1 MDWSKY
7 YPANYTAITEED
19 IKMIKEMKN
28 KPPVDEDASNDQSD
42 DGEGLDKVDPKAV
55 KKKFKDRKDKDIDN
69 DGDTDDSDEYL
80 HKKRKAVSKA
90 VDEVDEV
97 DEASYNPM
105 RARRSKKKRL
115 QKKGAGGMIDQA
127 TKRIQK
133 MKRDGEFDVDEAV
146 DIAKETSA
154 LAKVTR
160 GKDRIAIEGAASL
173 LKKGKYD
180 DLASYLDKMQEEPR
194 QSVMMVMM
202 NDQKIADRVMK
213 KMRTENTHPFLMAEM
228 TKNFL
233 TRAVDGLSWQEIGER
248 LIKTPE
254 RRLVA
259 LAYATKLGNIS
270 APSPEVQKLAD
281 ECTIEDLEKATSEL
295 INDDSDL
302 QVKEAESEAEKKAD
316 AERQA
321 NAKKAAAMQNQGKQD
336 ANKKADANRG
346 AQQAQGNKDQEKR
359 AKELEKE
366 REAKKKAQAA
376 KNAKAVDD
384 PSIKSDGPQTSTRG
398 KVISAVGAALE
409 GLEIPDGQT
418 RQETIDARRKVFKEK
433 IKKLAYEKAKA
444 MLAKKGEPDPAME
457 AKKEEDDDLK
467 VKETGKVTNKVKMD
481 PDVKESAG
489 VSFVRKYKQKLS
501 ESHDDAILQ
510 NQILEMIGSSFGS
523 TDGEPAGAE
532 FATDDSPASATSI
545 ARALKASPM
554 KVQKMLDDMV
564 EAGQITRQGD
574 AYSYAHPKVCE
585 PAGSEMY

>member
-28 KPPVDEDASNDQSD
+28 KPPVDEDASNDKSD
-42 DGEGLDKVDPKAV
+42 DGEGMDTVDPKAL
-55 KKKFKDRKDKDIDN
+55 KKKFKNRKDRDLDN
-69 DGDTDDSDEYL
+69 DGDEDDSDEY
-80 HKKRKAVSKA
+80 HHAKRQAITKAIDDEEEEDEKKESVE
-90 VDEVDEV
+90 EV
-97 DEASYNPM
+97 
-105 RARRSKKKRL
+105 
-115 QKKGAGGMIDQA
+115 
-127 TKRIQK
+127 
-133 MKRDGEFDVDEAV
+133 V
-146 DIAKETSA
+146 DIAKETKA
-154 LAKVTR
+154 LARVTR
-160 GKDRIAIEGAASL
+160 GKDKIAIEGAASL
-173 LKKGKYD
+173 MKKGKYD

-213 KMRTENTHPFLMAEM
+213 KMRTENVHPFLMAEM

-248 LIKTPE
+248 LIRTPE

-281 ECTIEDLEKATSEL
+281 ECALEDLEKATGEL
-295 INDDSDL
+295 IDDDSDL

-376 KNAKAVDD
+376 KASKAVDD
-384 PSIKSDGPQTSTRG
+384 PSIKGDGPQATTRS

-457 AKKEEDDDLK
+457 AKEEEDDLK

-489 VSFVRKYKQKLS
+489 VSFVRKFKQKLS
-501 ESHDDAILQ
+501 ESHEDALLQ

-574 AYSYAHPKVCE
+574 AYSYASPKAAE
-585 PAGSEMY
+585 PAGQAD

>member
-90 VDEVDEV
+90 MEDTTVDEV
-97 DEASYNPM
+97 
-105 RARRSKKKRL
+105 
-115 QKKGAGGMIDQA
+115 
-127 TKRIQK
+127 
-133 MKRDGEFDVDEAV
+133 V

-154 LAKVTR
+154 LARVTR
-160 GKDRIAIEGAASL
+160 GKDKIAIEGAASL
-173 LKKGKYD
+173 MKKGKYD

-213 KMRTENTHPFLMAEM
+213 KMKTENVHPFLMAEM

-233 TRAVDGLSWQEIGER
+233 TRAVDGLSWQDIGER
-248 LIKTPE
+248 LIRTPE

-281 ECTIEDLEKATSEL
+281 ECALEDLEKATGEL

-316 AERQA
+316 AERQS
-321 NAKKAAAMQNQGKQD
+321 NAKKAAAMQNQSKQD

-346 AQQAQGNKDQEKR
+346 AQQQTANKEQEKR
-359 AKELEKE
+359 NKELEKE
-366 REAKKKAQAA
+366 RAAKKKAQAA
-376 KNAKAVDD
+376 KAAKAVDD
-384 PSIKSDGPQTSTRG
+384 PTIKTDGPQSTTRS

-409 GLEIPDGQT
+409 DLGVPFGQT

-457 AKKEEDDDLK
+457 AKEEDDDLK

-481 PDVKESAG
+481 PEVKESAG
-489 VSFVRKYKQKLS
+489 VSFVRKFKQKLS
-501 ESHDDAILQ
+501 ESHEDALLQ

-523 TDGEPAGAE
+523 QDGEPAGAE

-574 AYSYAHPKVCE
+574 AYSYASPKVCE
-585 PAGSEMY
+585 PAGSEM

>member
-28 KPPVDEDASNDQSD
+28 KPPVVEDASNDKED
-42 DGEGLDKVDPKAV
+42 DGEGMDKVDPKAL
-55 KKKFKDRKDKDIDN
+55 KKKYKDRKDGDLNN
-69 DGDTDDSDEYL
+69 DGKKDDTDRY
-80 HKKRKAVSKA
+80 HHAKRQAITKAIHGEDVN
-90 VDEVDEV
+90 EV
-97 DEASYNPM
+97 
-105 RARRSKKKRL
+105 
-115 QKKGAGGMIDQA
+115 
-127 TKRIQK
+127 
-133 MKRDGEFDVDEAV
+133 V

-160 GKDRIAIEGAASL
+160 GKDKIAIEGAASL
-173 LKKGKYD
+173 MKKGKYD

-202 NDQKIADRVMK
+202 NDQKIADKVMK
-213 KMRTENTHPFLMAEM
+213 KMKTENVHPFLMAEM

-233 TRAVDGLSWQEIGER
+233 TRAVDGLSWQDIGER
-248 LIKTPE
+248 LIRTPE

-281 ECTIEDLEKATSEL
+281 ECALEDLEKATGEL

-302 QVKEAESEAEKKAD
+302 KEAESEAEKKAD
-316 AERQA
+316 AERQS
-321 NAKKAAAMQNQGKQD
+321 NAKKAAAMQNQSKQD

-346 AQQAQGNKDQEKR
+346 AQQQTANKEQEKR

-376 KNAKAVDD
+376 KAAKAVDD
-384 PSIKSDGPQTSTRG
+384 PSIKSDGPQSTTRS

-409 GLEIPDGQT
+409 DLGVPFDQTSLGKT

-457 AKKEEDDDLK
+457 AKEEDDDLK

-489 VSFVRKYKQKLS
+489 VSFVRKFKQKLT
-501 ESHDDAILQ
+501 ESHEDALLQ

-523 TDGEPAGAE
+523 QDGEPAGAE

-574 AYSYAHPKVCE
+574 AYSYASPRAAE
-585 PAGSEMY
+585 PAGQAD

>member
-19 IKMIKEMKN
+19 IKMIKEMKS

-80 HKKRKAVSKA
+80 HKRRKAVSKA
-90 VDEVDEV
+90 VDEV
-97 DEASYNPM
+97 
-105 RARRSKKKRL
+105 
-115 QKKGAGGMIDQA
+115 
-127 TKRIQK
+127 
-133 MKRDGEFDVDEAV
+133 V
-146 DIAKETSA
+146 DIAKETTA
-154 LAKVTR
+154 LARVTR
-160 GKDRIAIEGAASL
+160 GKDKIAIEGAASL
-173 LKKGKYD
+173 MKKGKYD

-213 KMRTENTHPFLMAEM
+213 KMKTESVHPFLMAEM

-233 TRAVDGLSWQEIGER
+233 TRAVDGLSWQDIGER
-248 LIKTPE
+248 LIRTPE

-281 ECTIEDLEKATSEL
+281 ECALEDLEKATGEL

-302 QVKEAESEAEKKAD
+302 KEAESEAEKKAD
-316 AERQA
+316 AERQS
-321 NAKKAAAMQNQGKQD
+321 NAKKAAAMQNQSKQD

-346 AQQAQGNKDQEKR
+346 AQQQTANKEQEKR
-359 AKELEKE
+359 NKELEKE

-376 KNAKAVDD
+376 KAAKAVDD
-384 PSIKSDGPQTSTRG
+384 PTIKSDGPQSTTRS

-409 GLEIPDGQT
+409 DLGVPSGQT
-418 RQETIDARRKVFKEK
+418 HQETIDARRKVFKEK

-457 AKKEEDDDLK
+457 AKEEEDDLK

-489 VSFVRKYKQKLS
+489 VSFVRKFKQKLS
-501 ESHDDAILQ
+501 ESHEDALLQ

-523 TDGEPAGAE
+523 QDGEPAGAE

-574 AYSYAHPKVCE
+574 AYSYASPKVCE
-585 PAGSEMY
+585 PAGSEM

>member
-90 VDEVDEV
+90 MEDTTVDEV
-97 DEASYNPM
+97 
-105 RARRSKKKRL
+105 
-115 QKKGAGGMIDQA
+115 
-127 TKRIQK
+127 
-133 MKRDGEFDVDEAV
+133 V

-154 LAKVTR
+154 LARVTR
-160 GKDRIAIEGAASL
+160 GKDKIAIEGAASL
-173 LKKGKYD
+173 MKKGKYD

-213 KMRTENTHPFLMAEM
+213 KMKTENVHPFLMAEM

-233 TRAVDGLSWQEIGER
+233 TRAVDGLSWQDIGER
-248 LIKTPE
+248 LIRTPE

-281 ECTIEDLEKATSEL
+281 ECALEDLEKATGEL

-302 QVKEAESEAEKKAD
+302 KEAESEAEKKAD

-321 NAKKAAAMQNQGKQD
+321 NAKKAAAMQNQSKQD

-346 AQQAQGNKDQEKR
+346 AQQQNANKEQEKR
-359 AKELEKE
+359 QKELEKE
-366 REAKKKAQAA
+366 RAAKKKKQQAA
-376 KNAKAVDD
+376 AAKAVDD
-384 PSIKSDGPQTSTRG
+384 PTIKSDGPQSTTRS

-409 GLEIPDGQT
+409 DLGVPFGQT
-418 RQETIDARRKVFKEK
+418 RQETIDARRKVFREK
-433 IKKLAYEKAKA
+433 IKKLAYEKAKS

-457 AKKEEDDDLK
+457 AKEEEDDLK

-489 VSFVRKYKQKLS
+489 VSFVRKYKQKLT
-501 ESHDDAILQ
+501 ESHEDALLQ

-523 TDGEPAGAE
+523 QDGEPAGAE

-574 AYSYAHPKVCE
+574 AYSYASPKVCE
-585 PAGSEMY
+585 PAGSEM

>member
-90 VDEVDEV
+90 MEDTTVNEV
-97 DEASYNPM
+97 
-105 RARRSKKKRL
+105 
-115 QKKGAGGMIDQA
+115 
-127 TKRIQK
+127 
-133 MKRDGEFDVDEAV
+133 V
-146 DIAKETSA
+146 DIAKETTA
-154 LAKVTR
+154 LARVTR
-160 GKDRIAIEGAASL
+160 GKDKIAIEGAASL
-173 LKKGKYD
+173 MKKGKYD

-202 NDQKIADRVMK
+202 NDQKIADKVMK
-213 KMRTENTHPFLMAEM
+213 KMKTESVHPFLMAEM

-248 LIKTPE
+248 LIRTPE

-281 ECTIEDLEKATSEL
+281 ECALEDLEKATGEL
-295 INDDSDL
+295 IDDDSDL

-321 NAKKAAAMQNQGKQD
+321 NAKKAAAMQNQSKQD

-376 KNAKAVDD
+376 KAAKAVDD
-384 PSIKSDGPQTSTRG
+384 PSIKSDGPQSTTRS

-409 GLEIPDGQT
+409 DLGVPFDQTSLGKT

-457 AKKEEDDDLK
+457 AKEEDDDLK

-489 VSFVRKYKQKLS
+489 VSFVRKFKQKLS
-501 ESHDDAILQ
+501 ESHEDALLQ

-523 TDGEPAGAE
+523 QDGEPAGAE

-574 AYSYAHPKVCE
+574 AYSYASPRAAE
-585 PAGSEMY
+585 PAGQAD

>member
-19 IKMIKEMKN
+19 IKMIKEMKS

-80 HKKRKAVSKA
+80 HKRRKAVSKA
-90 VDEVDEV
+90 VDEV
-97 DEASYNPM
+97 
-105 RARRSKKKRL
+105 
-115 QKKGAGGMIDQA
+115 
-127 TKRIQK
+127 
-133 MKRDGEFDVDEAV
+133 V

-154 LAKVTR
+154 LARVTR
-160 GKDRIAIEGAASL
+160 GKDKIAIEGAASL

-213 KMRTENTHPFLMAEM
+213 KMKTENVHPFLMAEM

-233 TRAVDGLSWQEIGER
+233 TRAVDGLSWQDIGER
-248 LIKTPE
+248 LIRTPE

-281 ECTIEDLEKATSEL
+281 ECALEDLEKATGEL

-302 QVKEAESEAEKKAD
+302 KEAESEAEKKAD

-346 AQQAQGNKDQEKR
+346 AEQQAGNKEQEKR
-359 AKELEKE
+359 QKELEKE
-366 REAKKKAQAA
+366 REAKKKAAAA
-376 KNAKAVDD
+376 KAAKAVDD
-384 PSIKSDGPQTSTRG
+384 PSIKGDGPQATTRS

-409 GLEIPDGQT
+409 DLQIPDGEVT
-418 RQETIDARRKVFKEK
+418 QEKIDARRKVFKEK

-457 AKKEEDDDLK
+457 AKEEEDDLK

-489 VSFVRKYKQKLS
+489 VSFVRKFKQKLS
-501 ESHDDAILQ
+501 ESHEDALLQ
-510 NQILEMIGSSFGS
+510 NQILEMIGSSYGS
-523 TDGEPAGAE
+523 QKGEPAGAE

-574 AYSYAHPKVCE
+574 AYSYASPRAAE
-585 PAGSEMY
+585 PAGQAD

>member
-28 KPPVDEDASNDQSD
+28 KPPVDEDASNDKSD
-42 DGEGLDKVDPKAV
+42 DGEGMDKVDPKAL
-55 KKKFKDRKDKDIDN
+55 KKKFKNRKDRDLDN
-69 DGDTDDSDEYL
+69 DGDEDDSDEY
-80 HKKRKAVSKA
+80 HHAKRQDITKAIDDEEEEDEKKESVE
-90 VDEVDEV
+90 EV
-97 DEASYNPM
+97 
-105 RARRSKKKRL
+105 
-115 QKKGAGGMIDQA
+115 
-127 TKRIQK
+127 
-133 MKRDGEFDVDEAV
+133 V
-146 DIAKETSA
+146 DIAKETKA
-154 LAKVTR
+154 LARVTR
-160 GKDRIAIEGAASL
+160 GKDKIAIEGAASL
-173 LKKGKYD
+173 MKKGKYD

-202 NDQKIADRVMK
+202 NDQKIADKVMK
-213 KMRTENTHPFLMAEM
+213 KMRTENVHPFLMAEM

-248 LIKTPE
+248 LIRTPE

-281 ECTIEDLEKATSEL
+281 ECALEDLEKATGEL
-295 INDDSDL
+295 IDDDSDL

-376 KNAKAVDD
+376 KASKAVDD
-384 PSIKSDGPQTSTRG
+384 PSIKGDGPQATTRS

-409 GLEIPDGQT
+409 NLEIEGQP

-433 IKKLAYEKAKA
+433 IRKLAYEKAKA

-457 AKKEEDDDLK
+457 AKEEEDDLK

-489 VSFVRKYKQKLS
+489 VSFVRKFKQKLS
-501 ESHDDAILQ
+501 ESHEDALLQ

-574 AYSYAHPKVCE
+574 AYSYASPKAEE
-585 PAGSEMY
+585 PAGQAD

>member
-28 KPPVDEDASNDQSD
+28 KPPVDEDASNDKED
-42 DGEGLDKVDPKAV
+42 DGEGMDKVDPKAL
-55 KKKFKDRKDKDIDN
+55 KKKFKDRKDGDLNN
-69 DGDTDDSDEYL
+69 DGKRDDTDRYHHAKRQAITKAIDDEEEDDE
-80 HKKRKAVSKA
+80 KKESVE
-90 VDEVDEV
+90 EV
-97 DEASYNPM
+97 
-105 RARRSKKKRL
+105 
-115 QKKGAGGMIDQA
+115 
-127 TKRIQK
+127 
-133 MKRDGEFDVDEAV
+133 V
-146 DIAKETSA
+146 DIAKETKA
-154 LAKVTR
+154 LARVTR
-160 GKDRIAIEGAASL
+160 GKDKIAIEGAASL
-173 LKKGKYD
+173 MKKGKYD

-202 NDQKIADRVMK
+202 NDQKIADKVMK
-213 KMRTENTHPFLMAEM
+213 KMRTENVHPFLMAEM

-248 LIKTPE
+248 LIRTPE

-281 ECTIEDLEKATSEL
+281 ECALEDLEKATGEL
-295 INDDSDL
+295 IDDDSDL

-376 KNAKAVDD
+376 KASKAVDE
-384 PSIKSDGPQTSTRG
+384 PSIKGDGPQATTRS

-409 GLEIPDGQT
+409 NLEIEGQP

-433 IKKLAYEKAKA
+433 IRKLAYEKAKA

-457 AKKEEDDDLK
+457 AKEEEDDLK

-489 VSFVRKYKQKLS
+489 VSFVRKFKQKLS
-501 ESHDDAILQ
+501 ESHEDALLQ

-574 AYSYAHPKVCE
+574 AYSYASPKAAE
-585 PAGSEMY
+585 PAGQAD

>member
-19 IKMIKEMKN
+19 IKMIKEMKS
-28 KPPVDEDASNDQSD
+28 KPPVEEDASNDQSD

-80 HKKRKAVSKA
+80 HKRRKAVSKA
-90 VDEVDEV
+90 VDEV
-97 DEASYNPM
+97 
-105 RARRSKKKRL
+105 
-115 QKKGAGGMIDQA
+115 
-127 TKRIQK
+127 
-133 MKRDGEFDVDEAV
+133 V

-154 LAKVTR
+154 LARVTR
-160 GKDRIAIEGAASL
+160 GKDKIAIEGAASL
-173 LKKGKYD
+173 MKKGKYD

-213 KMRTENTHPFLMAEM
+213 KMKTENVHPFLMSEM

-233 TRAVDGLSWQEIGER
+233 TRAVDGLSWQDIGER
-248 LIKTPE
+248 LIRTPE

-281 ECTIEDLEKATSEL
+281 ECALEDLEKATGEL

-346 AQQAQGNKDQEKR
+346 AQQQAANKEQEKR
-359 AKELEKE
+359 QKELEKE
-366 REAKKKAQAA
+366 RAAKKKAAAA
-376 KNAKAVDD
+376 KAAKAVDD
-384 PSIKSDGPQTSTRG
+384 PSIKSDGPQSTTRS

-409 GLEIPDGQT
+409 DLGVPFGQT

-457 AKKEEDDDLK
+457 AKEEEDDLK

-489 VSFVRKYKQKLS
+489 VSFVRKFKQKLS
-501 ESHDDAILQ
+501 ESHEDALLQ
-510 NQILEMIGSSFGS
+510 NQILEMIGSSYGS
-523 TDGEPAGAE
+523 QKGEPAGAE

-574 AYSYAHPKVCE
+574 AYSYASPKVCE
-585 PAGSEMY
+585 PAGSEM

>member
-90 VDEVDEV
+90 MEDTTVDEV
-97 DEASYNPM
+97 
-105 RARRSKKKRL
+105 
-115 QKKGAGGMIDQA
+115 
-127 TKRIQK
+127 
-133 MKRDGEFDVDEAV
+133 V

-154 LAKVTR
+154 LARVTR
-160 GKDRIAIEGAASL
+160 GKDKIAIEGAASL
-173 LKKGKYD
+173 MKKGKYD

-213 KMRTENTHPFLMAEM
+213 KMKTESVHPFLMAEM

-233 TRAVDGLSWQEIGER
+233 TRAVDGLSWQDIGER
-248 LIKTPE
+248 LIRTPE

-281 ECTIEDLEKATSEL
+281 ECALEDLEKATGEL

-316 AERQA
+316 AERQS
-321 NAKKAAAMQNQGKQD
+321 NAKKAAAMQNQSKQD

-346 AQQAQGNKDQEKR
+346 AQQQTANKEQEKR
-359 AKELEKE
+359 NKELEKE
-366 REAKKKAQAA
+366 RAAKKKAQAA
-376 KNAKAVDD
+376 KAAKAVDD
-384 PSIKSDGPQTSTRG
+384 PTIKTDGPQSTTRS

-409 GLEIPDGQT
+409 DLGVPFGQT

-457 AKKEEDDDLK
+457 AKEEDDDLK

-489 VSFVRKYKQKLS
+489 VSFVRKFKQKLS
-501 ESHDDAILQ
+501 ESHEDALLQ

-523 TDGEPAGAE
+523 QDGEPAGAE

-574 AYSYAHPKVCE
+574 AYSYASPKVCE
-585 PAGSEMY
+585 PAGSEM

>member
-90 VDEVDEV
+90 MEDTTVDEV
-97 DEASYNPM
+97 
-105 RARRSKKKRL
+105 
-115 QKKGAGGMIDQA
+115 
-127 TKRIQK
+127 
-133 MKRDGEFDVDEAV
+133 V

-154 LAKVTR
+154 LARVTR
-160 GKDRIAIEGAASL
+160 GKDKIAIEGAASL
-173 LKKGKYD
+173 MKKGKYD
-180 DLASYLDKMQEEPR
+180 ELASYLDKMQEEPR

-202 NDQKIADRVMK
+202 NDQKIADRVM
-213 KMRTENTHPFLMAEM
+213 AEM

-233 TRAVDGLSWQEIGER
+233 TRAVDGLSWQDIGER
-248 LIKTPE
+248 LIRTPE

-281 ECTIEDLEKATSEL
+281 ECALEDLEKATGEL

-302 QVKEAESEAEKKAD
+302 KEAESEAEKKAD
-316 AERQA
+316 AERQS
-321 NAKKAAAMQNQGKQD
+321 NAKKAAAMQNQSKQD

-346 AQQAQGNKDQEKR
+346 AQQQAADKEQEKR

-366 REAKKKAQAA
+366 RAAKKKAQAA
-376 KNAKAVDD
+376 KAAKAVDD
-384 PSIKSDGPQTSTRG
+384 PTIKSDGPQSTTRS

-409 GLEIPDGQT
+409 DLGVPFGQT
-418 RQETIDARRKVFKEK
+418 RQETIDARRKVFREK
-433 IKKLAYEKAKA
+433 IKKLAYEKAKS
-444 MLAKKGEPDPAME
+444 MVAKKGEPDPAME
-457 AKKEEDDDLK
+457 AKEEEDDLK

-489 VSFVRKYKQKLS
+489 VSFVRKYKQKLT
-501 ESHDDAILQ
+501 ESHEDALLQ

-523 TDGEPAGAE
+523 QDGEPAGAE

-574 AYSYAHPKVCE
+574 AYSYASPKVCE
-585 PAGSEMY
+585 PAGSEM

>member
-19 IKMIKEMKN
+19 IKMIKEMKS
-28 KPPVDEDASNDQSD
+28 KPPVEEDASNDQSD

-90 VDEVDEV
+90 MEDTTVDEV
-97 DEASYNPM
+97 
-105 RARRSKKKRL
+105 
-115 QKKGAGGMIDQA
+115 
-127 TKRIQK
+127 
-133 MKRDGEFDVDEAV
+133 V

-154 LAKVTR
+154 LARVTR
-160 GKDRIAIEGAASL
+160 GKDKIAIEGAASL
-173 LKKGKYD
+173 MKKGKYD

-202 NDQKIADRVMK
+202 NDQKIADKVMK
-213 KMRTENTHPFLMAEM
+213 KMKTESVHPFLMAEM

-248 LIKTPE
+248 LIRTPE

-281 ECTIEDLEKATSEL
+281 ECALEDLEKATGEL
-295 INDDSDL
+295 IDDDSDL

-321 NAKKAAAMQNQGKQD
+321 NAKKAAAMQNQSKQD

-376 KNAKAVDD
+376 KAAKAVDD
-384 PSIKSDGPQTSTRG
+384 PSIKSDGPQSTTRS

-409 GLEIPDGQT
+409 DLGVPFDQTRLGQT

-457 AKKEEDDDLK
+457 AKEEDDDLK

-489 VSFVRKYKQKLS
+489 VSFVRKFKQKLS
-501 ESHDDAILQ
+501 ESHEDALLQ

-523 TDGEPAGAE
+523 QDGEPAGAE

-574 AYSYAHPKVCE
+574 AYSYASPRAAE
-585 PAGSEMY
+585 PAGQAD

>member
-90 VDEVDEV
+90 MEDTTVDEV
-97 DEASYNPM
+97 
-105 RARRSKKKRL
+105 
-115 QKKGAGGMIDQA
+115 
-127 TKRIQK
+127 
-133 MKRDGEFDVDEAV
+133 V

-154 LAKVTR
+154 LARVTR
-160 GKDRIAIEGAASL
+160 GKDKIAIEGAASL
-173 LKKGKYD
+173 MKKGKYD

-202 NDQKIADRVMK
+202 NDQKIADKVMK
-213 KMRTENTHPFLMAEM
+213 KMKTENVHPFLMAEM

-233 TRAVDGLSWQEIGER
+233 TRAVDGLSWQDIGER
-248 LIKTPE
+248 LIRTPE

-281 ECTIEDLEKATSEL
+281 ECALEDLEKATGEL

-316 AERQA
+316 AERQS
-321 NAKKAAAMQNQGKQD
+321 NAKKAAAMQNQSKQD

-346 AQQAQGNKDQEKR
+346 AQQQTANKEQEKR
-359 AKELEKE
+359 NKELEKE
-366 REAKKKAQAA
+366 RAAKKKAQAA
-376 KNAKAVDD
+376 KAAKAVDD
-384 PSIKSDGPQTSTRG
+384 PTIKTDGPQSTTRS

-409 GLEIPDGQT
+409 DLGVPFGQT

-457 AKKEEDDDLK
+457 AKEEDDDLK

-481 PDVKESAG
+481 PEVKESAG
-489 VSFVRKYKQKLS
+489 VSFVRKFKQKLS
-501 ESHDDAILQ
+501 ESHEDALLQ

-523 TDGEPAGAE
+523 QDGEPAGAE

-574 AYSYAHPKVCE
+574 AYSYASPKVCE
-585 PAGSEMY
+585 PAGSEM

>member
-90 VDEVDEV
+90 MEDTTVDEV
-97 DEASYNPM
+97 
-105 RARRSKKKRL
+105 
-115 QKKGAGGMIDQA
+115 
-127 TKRIQK
+127 
-133 MKRDGEFDVDEAV
+133 V

-154 LAKVTR
+154 LARVTR
-160 GKDRIAIEGAASL
+160 GKDKIAIEGAASL
-173 LKKGKYD
+173 MKKGKYD

-213 KMRTENTHPFLMAEM
+213 KMKTESVHPFLMAEM

-233 TRAVDGLSWQEIGER
+233 TRAVDGLSWQDIGER
-248 LIKTPE
+248 LIRTPE

-281 ECTIEDLEKATSEL
+281 ECALEDLEKATGEL

-316 AERQA
+316 AERQS
-321 NAKKAAAMQNQGKQD
+321 NAKKAAAMQNQSKQD

-346 AQQAQGNKDQEKR
+346 AQQQTANKEQEKR
-359 AKELEKE
+359 NKELEKE
-366 REAKKKAQAA
+366 RAAKKKAQAA
-376 KNAKAVDD
+376 KAAKAVDD
-384 PSIKSDGPQTSTRG
+384 PTIKTDGPQSTTRS

-409 GLEIPDGQT
+409 DLGVPFGQT

-457 AKKEEDDDLK
+457 AKEEDDDLK

-481 PDVKESAG
+481 PEVKESAG
-489 VSFVRKYKQKLS
+489 VSFVRKFKQKLS
-501 ESHDDAILQ
+501 ESHEDALLQ

-523 TDGEPAGAE
+523 QDGEPAGAE

-574 AYSYAHPKVCE
+574 AYSYASPKVCE
-585 PAGSEMY
+585 PAGSEM

>member
-19 IKMIKEMKN
+19 IKMIKEMKS
-28 KPPVDEDASNDQSD
+28 KPPVDEDASNDKSD
-42 DGEGLDKVDPKAV
+42 DGEGMDKVDPKAL
-55 KKKFKDRKDKDIDN
+55 KKKFKNRKDKDLDN
-69 DGDTDDSDEYL
+69 DGDEDDSDEY
-80 HKKRKAVSKA
+80 HHAKRQAITKA
-90 VDEVDEV
+90 VDDEEDEEEDEKKESVKEV
-97 DEASYNPM
+97 
-105 RARRSKKKRL
+105 
-115 QKKGAGGMIDQA
+115 
-127 TKRIQK
+127 
-133 MKRDGEFDVDEAV
+133 V
-146 DIAKETSA
+146 DIAKETKA
-154 LAKVTR
+154 LARVTR
-160 GKDRIAIEGAASL
+160 GKDKIAIEGAASL

-202 NDQKIADRVMK
+202 NDQKIADKVMK
-213 KMRTENTHPFLMAEM
+213 KMKTESYHPFLMAEM

-248 LIKTPE
+248 LIRTPE

-281 ECTIEDLEKATSEL
+281 ECELEDLEKATSQL
-295 INDDSDL
+295 IDDDTDL

-321 NAKKAAAMQNQGKQD
+321 NAKKAADMQNQGKKD
-336 ANKKADANRG
+336 SNKKADTARG
-346 AQQAQGNKDQEKR
+346 AEQQTANKDQEKR

-366 REAKKKAQAA
+366 RDAKKKAQAA
-376 KNAKAVDD
+376 KAAKAVDD
-384 PSIKSDGPQTSTRG
+384 PSIKGDGPQATTRS

-409 GLEIPDGQT
+409 DLEIPDGQT

-457 AKKEEDDDLK
+457 AKDEEEDDLK

-489 VSFVRKYKQKLS
+489 VSFVRKFKQKLS
-501 ESHDDAILQ
+501 ESSDHADAILQ

-523 TDGEPAGAE
+523 TDGQPAAAE

-545 ARALKASPM
+545 ARALKCSPM
-554 KVQKMLDDMV
+554 RVQKMLDDML

-574 AYSYAHPKVCE
+574 AYSYASPRTAE
-585 PAGSEMY
+585 PLGQAD

>member
-1 MDWSKY
+1 M
-7 YPANYTAITEED
+7 
-19 IKMIKEMKN
+19 
-28 KPPVDEDASNDQSD
+28 
-42 DGEGLDKVDPKAV
+42 
-55 KKKFKDRKDKDIDN
+55 
-69 DGDTDDSDEYL
+69 
-80 HKKRKAVSKA
+80 
-90 VDEVDEV
+90 
-97 DEASYNPM
+97 
-105 RARRSKKKRL
+105 
-115 QKKGAGGMIDQA
+115 
-127 TKRIQK
+127 
-133 MKRDGEFDVDEAV
+133 
-146 DIAKETSA
+146 
-154 LAKVTR
+154 
-160 GKDRIAIEGAASL
+160 
-173 LKKGKYD
+173 KKGKYD

-213 KMRTENTHPFLMAEM
+213 KMKTENVHPFLMAEM

-233 TRAVDGLSWQEIGER
+233 TRAVDGLSWQDIGER
-248 LIKTPE
+248 LIRTPE

-281 ECTIEDLEKATSEL
+281 ECALEDLEKATGEL

-302 QVKEAESEAEKKAD
+302 KEAESEAEKKAD

-321 NAKKAAAMQNQGKQD
+321 NAKKAAQMQNQSKQD

-346 AQQAQGNKDQEKR
+346 AQQQNANKEQEKR
-359 AKELEKE
+359 QKELEKE
-366 REAKKKAQAA
+366 RAAKKKQQAA
-376 KNAKAVDD
+376 KAAKAVDD
-384 PSIKSDGPQTSTRG
+384 PTIKSDGPQSTTRS

-409 GLEIPDGQT
+409 DLGVPFGQT
-418 RQETIDARRKVFKEK
+418 RQETIDARRKVFREK
-433 IKKLAYEKAKA
+433 IKKLAYEKAKS

-457 AKKEEDDDLK
+457 AKEEEDDLK

-489 VSFVRKYKQKLS
+489 VSFVRKYKQKLT
-501 ESHDDAILQ
+501 ESHEDALLQ

-523 TDGEPAGAE
+523 QDGEPAGAE

-574 AYSYAHPKVCE
+574 AYSYASPKVCE
-585 PAGSEMY
+585 PAGSEM

>member
-90 VDEVDEV
+90 MEDTTVDEV
-97 DEASYNPM
+97 
-105 RARRSKKKRL
+105 
-115 QKKGAGGMIDQA
+115 
-127 TKRIQK
+127 
-133 MKRDGEFDVDEAV
+133 V

-154 LAKVTR
+154 LARVTR
-160 GKDRIAIEGAASL
+160 GKDKIAIEGAASL
-173 LKKGKYD
+173 MKKGKYD

-213 KMRTENTHPFLMAEM
+213 KMKTENVHPFLMAEM

-233 TRAVDGLSWQEIGER
+233 TRAVDGLSWQDIGER
-248 LIKTPE
+248 LIRTPE

-281 ECTIEDLEKATSEL
+281 ECALEDLEKATGEL

-302 QVKEAESEAEKKAD
+302 KEAESEAEKKAD
-316 AERQA
+316 AERQS
-321 NAKKAAAMQNQGKQD
+321 NAKKAADMQNQSKQD

-346 AQQAQGNKDQEKR
+346 AQQQTANKEQEKR
-359 AKELEKE
+359 NKELEKE
-366 REAKKKAQAA
+366 RAAKKKAQAA
-376 KNAKAVDD
+376 KAAKAVDD
-384 PSIKSDGPQTSTRG
+384 PTIKTDGPQSTTRS

-409 GLEIPDGQT
+409 DLGVPFGQT

-457 AKKEEDDDLK
+457 AKEEDDDLK

-489 VSFVRKYKQKLS
+489 VSFVRKFKQKLS
-501 ESHDDAILQ
+501 ESHEDALLQ

-523 TDGEPAGAE
+523 QDGEPAGAE

-574 AYSYAHPKVCE
+574 AYSYASPKVCE
-585 PAGSEMY
+585 PAGSEM

>member
-90 VDEVDEV
+90 MEDTTVDEV
-97 DEASYNPM
+97 
-105 RARRSKKKRL
+105 
-115 QKKGAGGMIDQA
+115 
-127 TKRIQK
+127 
-133 MKRDGEFDVDEAV
+133 V

-154 LAKVTR
+154 LARVTR
-160 GKDRIAIEGAASL
+160 GKDKIAIEGAASL
-173 LKKGKYD
+173 MKKGKYD

-213 KMRTENTHPFLMAEM
+213 KMKTENVHPFLMAEM

-233 TRAVDGLSWQEIGER
+233 TRAVDGLSWQDIGER
-248 LIKTPE
+248 LIRTPE

-281 ECTIEDLEKATSEL
+281 ECALEDLEKATGEL

-316 AERQA
+316 AERQS
-321 NAKKAAAMQNQGKQD
+321 NAKKAAAMQNQSKQD

-346 AQQAQGNKDQEKR
+346 AQQQTANKEQDKR

-366 REAKKKAQAA
+366 RERKKKEQAA
-376 KNAKAVDD
+376 KAKRAVDD
-384 PSIKSDGPQTSTRG
+384 PTIKADGPQSTTRSKIIG
-398 KVISAVGAALE
+398 AVGAALE
-409 GLEIPDGQT
+409 DLGVPSGQT
-418 RQETIDARRKVFKEK
+418 HQETIDARRKVFKEK

-457 AKKEEDDDLK
+457 AKEEDDDLK

-489 VSFVRKYKQKLS
+489 VSFVRKFKQKLS
-501 ESHDDAILQ
+501 ESHEDALLQ

-523 TDGEPAGAE
+523 QDGEPAGAE

-574 AYSYAHPKVCE
+574 AYSYASPKVCE
-585 PAGSEMY
+585 PAGSEM